1 MQTSQKRLDTVQ
13 AKARA
18 TAKAMVRSATARAL
32 RDVLDTGS
40 VASESDEEQVFKAAK
55 SKEARMKKV
64 LSSLVT
70 LASASGVSQER
81 ALFMEV
87 ANDEVQKTIDKM
99 NKRGGAALCSCCGG
113 RGHAL
118 HARPQQAH

>member
-99 NKRGGAALCSCCGG
+99 NKRGGAAPSSIFL
-113 RGHAL
+113 
-118 HARPQQAH
+118 

>member
-1 MQTSQKRLDTVQ
+1 MQASQKRLDMVQ

-32 RDVLDTGS
+32 RDVLDAGR
-40 VASESDEEQVFKAAK
+40 VEGESAEEQVFKAAQQ
-55 SKEARMKKV
+55 KEKRMHAII
-64 LSSLVT
+64 SSLVT

-87 ANDEVQKTIDKM
+87 AKNEIDTIIDKM
-99 NKRGGAALCSCCGG
+99 NHRGGAHCCLSSCHSMVVPG
-113 RGHAL
+113 
-118 HARPQQAH
+118 